1 MDTSSIE
8 TTELLMNLMYIR
20 CPHDGIMIK
29 NQYMQYIQL
38 TNDYNSNHTIN
49 IGVNYLSCLEV
60 MISKL
65 DKVIKQ
71 TDRPILMRTI
81 EYKGLYR
88 EESTKIEY
96 I

>member
-1 MDTSSIE
+1 M
-8 TTELLMNLMYIR
+8 
-20 CPHDGIMIK
+20 HGIMIK